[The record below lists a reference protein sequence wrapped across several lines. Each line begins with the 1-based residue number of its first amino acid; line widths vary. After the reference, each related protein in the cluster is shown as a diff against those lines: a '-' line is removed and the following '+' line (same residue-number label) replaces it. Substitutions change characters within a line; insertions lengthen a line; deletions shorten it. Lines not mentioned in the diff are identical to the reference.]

1 VREKSITL
9 NPGVSEERPHQG
21 KGHVVLMPEAY
32 GSQREGPIRCRGWL
46 GRLLKYY
53 RRSAA

>member
-1 VREKSITL
+1 MREQSITL
-9 NPGVSEERPHQG
+9 NPGVSEERPPQG
-21 KGHVVLMPEAY
+21 KGHRVLMPEAY